1 MDGVSGCNFSE
12 AASAVGS
19 AEDGRAIRQSL
30 AVSDTEEKVV
40 SDGKQGASKA
50 QERRDRGMLDHESLR
65 VLHQALG
72 ELDAGFAK
80 LPEFESSAPDLERFA
95 EVLAATAERL
105 QDNYPY
111 FHPLYAG
118 QMLKP
123 PHPVARMAYA
133 LAMWINPN
141 NHALDGG
148 RATAAMEKDA
158 VAEIAGMF
166 GWTNFLGHLCG
177 GGTMANLEALWVAGK
192 LHPGKKILAS
202 EQAHYT
208 HGRISGV
215 LQLPFESVPT
225 DALGRMDMDALA
237 KRLEREDVGTVV
249 ATMGTTATGSVDPLP
264 KILALREKHGFRI
277 HVDAAYGGY
286 FVLAEN
292 LERSAAQAFEQIGK
306 ADSIVID
313 PHKHGLQPYGCG
325 CVLFRD
331 PGVGR
336 LYKHDS
342 PYTYFSSAELHLG
355 EISLECSRPGAS
367 AAALWATQKLLPLKK
382 AGEFARGLEN
392 GRKAAVALFE
402 KLKTNSQFVT
412 AFAPELDIL
421 VFAPRGNSV
430 IETSALSRK
439 VFDAAARHDL
449 HLAVAE
455 LPLHFWERDLGGM
468 KRDRDTLTCLR
479 SVLMKPEHLEWAD
492 RIWGLLLQATSEVLA
507 GRASL

>member
-1 MDGVSGCNFSE
+1 M
-12 AASAVGS
+12 
-19 AEDGRAIRQSL
+19 
-30 AVSDTEEKVV
+30 SDTEEKVV

-50 QERRDRGMLDHESLR
+50 QERRDRGRLDHESLR
-65 VLHQALG
+65 VLQQAL
-72 ELDAGFAK
+72 EKLDAGFGK

-95 EVLAATAERL
+95 DVLAATAERL

-148 RATAAMEKDA
+148 RATSAMEKEA

-177 GGTMANLEALWVAGK
+177 GGTMANLEALWVAGQ
-192 LHPGKKILAS
+192 LHQRKKILAS

-225 DALGRMDMDALA
+225 DALGRMDVDALA
-237 KRLEREDVGTVV
+237 ERLERGDVGTVV

-264 KILALREKHGFRI
+264 EILALREKHGFRI
-277 HVDAAYGGY
+277 HADAAYGGY
-286 FVLAEN
+286 FVLAET
-292 LERSAAQAFEQIGK
+292 LGTHAKHAFARIGE

-331 PGVGR
+331 SGVGR

-367 AAALWATQKLLPLKK
+367 AAALWATQKLLPPKK
-382 AGEFARGLEN
+382 GGEFARGLES
-392 GRKAAVALFE
+392 GRKAAAALFDR
-402 KLKTNSQFVT
+402 LKADARFVT

-421 VFAPRGNSV
+421 VFAPRGKSV
-430 IETSALSRK
+430 SETSAISRR
-439 VFDAAARHDL
+439 VFEAAARLDL

-455 LPLHFWERDLGGM
+455 LPLHFWERDLRDT
-468 KRDRDTLTCLR
+468 KRDRATLTCLR

-492 RIWGLLLQATSEVLA
+492 RIWGLLLEATSEVLS
-507 GRASL
+507 GRTSP